1 MNFKSKKKKF
11 NRYTGLVVVMCAV
24 FALIIS
30 KMVELQFIKG
40 EEYAERANS
49 QSTKNITQQAPRGPI
64 IDSKGNVLATS
75 VLSYNLVYVDTTEAR
90 KEIYRTIDKVNALL
104 EKSGEEIS
112 DAFELK
118 LDPYRFEFNAETPDG
133 WRRLELRWKKDR
145 GIDAVV
151 FDTIMKAETGKMKIA
166 DLNEAET
173 DRLNDLI
180 IAYSAEDT
188 YFYLLERYKTYE
200 ALELDS
206 AGNKE
211 MAGKTGQEIEAA
223 LLEKFTRDTIRDY
236 IIIKDSITMQN
247 YQGSKSVTIVNNMK
261 ADSAFT
267 FMQQL
272 SFLPGIDV
280 KSSPIRIYPY
290 GELAAHVLGYL
301 SPINPLQK
309 DRYEEK
315 GYDISSDYIGASGI
329 EAAYEDRLKG
339 SKEES
344 TVKVDTKGRPLS
356 ELFLLEAVLG
366 NTVQLSLDLDLQNVA
381 EQGLKEI
388 SEKLTTTNRIH
399 TIGGYLSDSSNANRG
414 AVVAIEVKTGRVLS
428 LASFPS
434 FDPNIFA
441 VPGRLTSDLYTQ
453 YFNPDYE
460 AYGKELVEKMKLPLT
475 VDELF
480 PLNADGTR
488 RDPFDIYPRPF
499 FNYATQGLTS
509 PGSTFKPVTAVAAL
523 EEGALTA
530 STVINDGGVYSNPG
544 LKGYRVTNDGGKGY
558 GSMTVDKAMAKSSN
572 VFFVDAGYR
581 LYQVG
586 GLNSLSRW
594 AWKLGLGHDPN
605 EPTHSTTGI
614 EINENLS
621 GNVYNHET
629 KRLLTQ
635 RLINFGVVELLSSGI
650 ARNRI
655 PFVPLN
661 IGVDNA
667 DEEHVAKAKQA
678 IKDAVKEAVDI
689 TLEEADVRTGPKLS
703 DFTKTLVPL
712 FQDFIDT
719 LPADRQA
726 SLEKASF
733 YANQIAEYIVYDKV
747 NELWSP
753 VNVLSASLGQGDT
766 QVTLLQMANAIATI
780 ANGGTRYRTTL
791 VDRVLDQYG
800 EVILETQ
807 PEVLEETGIQES
819 TIRTVLD
826 SMESVNTPGGTAYA
840 TFKNFPIRT
849 GGKTGTATWK
859 SDQEKY
865 GRAAYGVYVSFA
877 PAEDPEIAIAVI
889 LYDATRGSFVA
900 PIALAMYEEYF
911 KERLETEFPNY
922 KRQFNYEFDDPTET
936 LIENYDGNPIQ
947 TGDTRTDSPEIPAG
961 TDGDTGT
968 GTGTGTGAG
977 AGTGAGN

>member
-1 MNFKSKKKKF
+1 MNFNSKKKKF
-11 NRYTGLVVVMCAV
+11 NRYTGLILVMCAV
-24 FALIIS
+24 FTLIIA

-49 QSTKNITQQAPRGPI
+49 QSTKNITEQAPRGPI
-64 IDSKGNVLATS
+64 IDVEGKTLAAS
-75 VLSYNLVYVDTTEAR
+75 VLSHNLIYVDTTEAR
-90 KEIYRTIDKVNALL
+90 KEIYRTIDKVNDLL
-104 EKSGEEIS
+104 RKSGEEIS
-112 DAFELK
+112 DSFALK
-118 LDPYRFEFNAETPDG
+118 LAPYRFEFNAETPEG

-145 GIDAVV
+145 GIDAHV
-151 FDTIMKAETGKMKIA
+151 FNTILMTETGKAKIA

-188 YFYLLERYKTYE
+188 YFYLLEKYKTYE
-200 ALELDS
+200 ALDLGS
-206 AGNKE
+206 AENKV
-211 MAGKTGQEIEAA
+211 MAGKTGREIQEA
-223 LLEKFTRDTIRDY
+223 LLERFDAETIREY
-236 IIIKDSITMQN
+236 ITIKDSITMQG
-247 YQGSKSVTIVNNMK
+247 YQGSKSVTILNNMK
-261 ADSAFT
+261 AESAFT
-267 FMQQL
+267 FLQQL

-301 SPINPLQK
+301 SPINPAQK
-309 DRYEEK
+309 ERYEEK

-329 EAAYEDRLKG
+329 ESAYEDRLKG

-381 EQGLKEI
+381 EQGLREI

-399 TIGGYLSDSSNANRG
+399 TVGGYLSDSTNANRG
-414 AVVAIEVKTGRVLS
+414 AVVAIEVKTGRILTM
-428 LASFPS
+428 ASFPS

-441 VPGRLTSDLYTQ
+441 VPGRLTTDLYTQ

-460 AYGKELVEKMKLPLT
+460 AYGTGLISKMKLPIT

-480 PLNADGTR
+480 PLNSDGTR

-499 FNYATQGLTS
+499 FNYATQGLTP
-509 PGSTFKPVTAVAAL
+509 PGSTFKPVTAVAAI
-523 EEGALTA
+523 EEGAITG
-530 STVINDGGVYSNPG
+530 STVIHDGGVYTNPN
-544 LKGYRVTNDGGKGY
+544 LRGYRVTNDGGGGY
-558 GSMTVDKAMAKSSN
+558 GSITVNKALAKSSN

-605 EPTHSTTGI
+605 EPVHSTTGI
-614 EINENLS
+614 EINENLT

-635 RLINFGVVELLSSGI
+635 RLINFGVVELLNSGI

-661 IGVDNA
+661 IGIDNA
-667 DEEHVAKAKQA
+667 DEENVAKAKQA

-689 TLEEADVRTGPKLS
+689 SLEEADSRTGPKLS

-712 FQDFIDT
+712 FQGYIDT
-719 LPADRQA
+719 LPADRQ
-726 SLEKASF
+726 STVEKASF

-766 QVTLLQMANAIATI
+766 QVTLLQMTNAIATI

-800 EVILETQ
+800 EVIQETQ

-819 TIRTVLD
+819 TIKSVLEG
-826 SMESVNTPGGTAYA
+826 MESVNKPGGTAYS
-840 TFKNFPIRT
+840 TFKNFPIGT

-877 PAEDPEIAIAVI
+877 PVEDPEIAIAVI

-911 KERLETEFPNY
+911 KERLEAEFPNY
-922 KRQFNYEFDDPTET
+922 KRQFNYTFDDPTET

-947 TGDTRTDSPEIPAG
+947 TDDPEADSAGIPAG
-961 TDGDTGT
+961 TETEP
-968 GTGTGTGAG
+968 
-977 AGTGAGN
+977 

>member
-11 NRYTGLVVVMCAV
+11 NRYTGLIVVMCAV
-24 FALIIS
+24 FTLIIS

-49 QSTKNITQQAPRGPI
+49 QSTKNITEQAPRGPI

-75 VLSYNLVYVDTTEAR
+75 VLSYNLVYVDTTESR
-90 KEIYRTIDKVNALL
+90 KEIYRTIDKVNDLL
-104 EKSGEEIS
+104 GKSGEEIS
-112 DAFELK
+112 DAFALK
-118 LDPYRFEFNAETPDG
+118 LAPYRFEFNAETPDG

-145 GIDAVV
+145 GIDAHV
-151 FDTIMKAETGKMKIA
+151 FNTILMAETGKEKIA

-188 YFYLLERYKTYE
+188 YFYLLEKYKTYE

-206 AGNKE
+206 RGNTE
-211 MAGKTGQEIEAA
+211 MAAKTGREIQSA
-223 LLEKFTRDTIRDY
+223 LMERFDEETIREY
-236 IIIKDSITMQN
+236 IIIKDSITMQS

-261 ADSAFT
+261 EASAFT
-267 FMQQL
+267 FLQQL

-301 SPINPLQK
+301 SPINPAQK

-381 EQGLKEI
+381 EQGLREI

-399 TIGGYLSDSSNANRG
+399 TIGGYLSDSTNANRG
-414 AVVAIEVKTGRVLS
+414 AVVAIEVKTGRILTM
-428 LASFPS
+428 ASFPS

-441 VPGRLTSDLYTQ
+441 VPGRLTTDLYTQ

-460 AYGKELVEKMKLPLT
+460 AYGNGIIAKMKLPIT

-499 FNYATQGLTS
+499 FNYATQGLTP
-509 PGSTFKPVTAVAAL
+509 PGSTFKPVTAVAAI
-523 EEGALTA
+523 EEGAITA
-530 STVINDGGVYSNPG
+530 STVVHDGGVYTNPS
-544 LKGYRVTNDGGKGY
+544 LRGYRVTNDGGGGY
-558 GSMTVDKAMAKSSN
+558 GSITVNKAMAKSSN

-594 AWKLGLGHDPN
+594 AWKLGLGHDPT
-605 EPTHSTTGI
+605 EPVHSTTGI
-614 EINENLS
+614 EINENLT

-635 RLINFGVVELLSSGI
+635 RLINFGVVDLLGSGI

-667 DEEHVAKAKQA
+667 DEENVAKAKQA

-689 TLEEADVRTGPKLS
+689 SLEEADNRTGPKLS

-712 FQDFIDT
+712 FQDYIDT

-726 SLEKASF
+726 AVEKASF

-780 ANGGTRYRTTL
+780 ANGGTRYKTTL
-791 VDRVLDQYG
+791 VDRVLDQDG
-800 EVILETQ
+800 EVIVETQ
-807 PEVLEETGIQES
+807 PEILEETGIKES
-819 TIRTVLD
+819 TIRSVLD
-826 SMESVNTPGGTAYA
+826 GMESVNIPGGTAYS
-840 TFKNFPIRT
+840 TFKKFPIRT

-859 SDQEKY
+859 SDQDKY
-865 GRAAYGVYVSFA
+865 GRAAFGVYVSFA
-877 PAEDPEIAIAVI
+877 PVEDPEIAIAVI

-911 KERLETEFPNY
+911 KERLTAEFPDY
-922 KRQFNYEFDDPTET
+922 KRQYNYAFDDPTET

-947 TGDTRTDSPEIPAG
+947 TGDTRTDSAETPVEPGTETNPE
-961 TDGDTGT
+961 D
-968 GTGTGTGAG
+968 
-977 AGTGAGN
+977 